1 MDYLMKFNLTAKDI
15 EDIINNIDNM
25 DLLEFNMYE
34 ERISKIISYLL
45 SKNIT
50 NIKDIIIKK
59 TMLFYETFEH
69 VKELIDSCNKEMI
82 YLLNDDATN
91 FSLLGI

>member
-1 MDYLMKFNLTAKDI
+1 MDYLMKFNLTKSDI
-15 EDIINNIDNM
+15 NEIINNIDDM

-59 TMLFYETFEH
+59 TLLFYETFEH
-69 VKELIDSCNKEMI
+69 IKELIDSCNKEMI
-82 YLLNDDATN
+82 YLLNEDAFN